1 MVSTSTN
8 NISNKKLILEEK
20 QKTKS
25 KSTYVNLQK
34 DEDEDRELIALLDGK
49 KSKKINNK
57 FLLIIDNSKYNQ
69 HVNLINEVIKE
80 EDEYKN
86 NYTKESASYKKKNED
101 TRNKNVN
108 YFKFSDD
115 INMFNDDDNND
126 NTIQAKPLKIHHPFF
141 PKKKRSVSTDKAK
154 YHKYSDLNNITN
166 DTSAYTNS
174 LKKSLPYKTSL
185 QNRTEDTS
193 KFRTGLLSAGGT
205 SNNNILIP
213 LYPMRRPNSNF
224 IFGGEQL
231 WHNFEKGIINNKPK
245 NNNSTEFIENI
256 PDKKII
262 NVKQSNNNINRI
274 SNFQMYNQNYKSRNR
289 KNQSNKKKYN
299 TFIGMS
305 MGFIGREKMVN
316 KLHKIKIE
324 KGMMNSGI
332 VSSLNKK
339 YLVYPNRIKQFKN
352 SYLPSVFNSSAKK
365 NQINKTTKFKRNIF
379 RDSKRDNVN

>member
-1 MVSTSTN
+1 M
-8 NISNKKLILEEK
+8 
-20 QKTKS
+20 
-25 KSTYVNLQK
+25 
-34 DEDEDRELIALLDGK
+34 
-49 KSKKINNK
+49 
-57 FLLIIDNSKYNQ
+57 
-69 HVNLINEVIKE
+69 INEVIKE

-101 TRNKNVN
+101 SRNKNDN

-115 INMFNDDDNND
+115 INMFNDDDDNND

-141 PKKKRSVSTDKAK
+141 PKKKRSVSTDKVK

-185 QNRTEDTS
+185 QNRTQDTS
-193 KFRTGLLSAGGT
+193 KFRTGLLSAGGS

-231 WHNFEKGIINNKPK
+231 WHNFEKGIINNKTK

-365 NQINKTTKFKRNIF
+365 NQINKTTKFERNIF
-379 RDSKRDNVN
+379 RASKRDNVN

>member
-86 NYTKESASYKKKNED
+86 NYTKESGSYKKKNED
-101 TRNKNVN
+101 SRNKNDN

-115 INMFNDDDNND
+115 INMLNDDDNND

-185 QNRTEDTS
+185 QNRIEDTS

-305 MGFIGREKMVN
+305 MGFIEREKMVN

-339 YLVYPNRIKQFKN
+339 YLFYPNRIKQFKN

-365 NQINKTTKFKRNIF
+365 NQINKTTKFERNIF
-379 RDSKRDNVN
+379 RASNRNNVN

>member
-1 MVSTSTN
+1 M
-8 NISNKKLILEEK
+8 ILEEK

-57 FLLIIDNSKYNQ
+57 FLFDLDNSKYNQ

-86 NYTKESASYKKKNED
+86 NYTKESGSYKKKNED
-101 TRNKNVN
+101 SRNKNDN

-115 INMFNDDDNND
+115 INMLNDDDDNND

-185 QNRTEDTS
+185 QNRTQDTS

-231 WHNFEKGIINNKPK
+231 WHNFEKGIINNKTK

-274 SNFQMYNQNYKSRNR
+274 SNFQMYNQNYKSRNK

-305 MGFIGREKMVN
+305 MGFIEREKMVN

-339 YLVYPNRIKQFKN
+339 YLFYPNRIKQFKN

-365 NQINKTTKFKRNIF
+365 NQINKTTKFERNIF
-379 RDSKRDNVN
+379 RASKRNNVN